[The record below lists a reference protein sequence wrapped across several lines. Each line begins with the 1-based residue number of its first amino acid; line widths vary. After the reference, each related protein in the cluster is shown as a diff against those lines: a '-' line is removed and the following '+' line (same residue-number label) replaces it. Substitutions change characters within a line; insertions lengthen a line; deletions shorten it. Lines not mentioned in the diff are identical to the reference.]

1 MIEVCRLP
9 RVRVVA
15 SQTIMR
21 IITGDVIRIRCSLK
35 IRLMAGEAVF
45 GRAGETTIDVTLGAI
60 DRYMRAG

>member
-1 MIEVCRLP
+1 MIEIRGTP
-9 RVRVVA
+9 RIIVVA
-15 SQTIMR
+15 SQTLMR
-21 IITGDVIRIRCSLK
+21 VITGDVIRVRCSLK